1 MAGSVNKV
9 ILVGRL
15 GKDPELKYTPSG
27 APVAKFSLA
36 TDESFKDKT
45 GEKQNRT
52 EWHNIVAW
60 NKLAEICGEYL
71 TKGKLVYIEGSIRSR
86 QWQDQSGNKRT
97 SYEIIANQMQML
109 GSRADSERPSGGGM
123 DRPAPERH
131 APAPSSPSRS
141 RFRPRRARNQRRGY
155 SVLGY
160 GLRFCVHLLPRS
172 SFHPCDHV
180 KRSGRG
186 ESLLSRAL
194 SGCDSVRRL
203 ERSPATP
210 VGRRA

>member
-1 MAGSVNKV
+1 MSGSVNKV

-36 TDESFKDKT
+36 TDESFKDRT

-71 TKGKLVYIEGSIRSR
+71 TKGKLIYIEGSIRSR
-86 QWQDQSGNKRT
+86 QWQDQAGNKRT

-109 GSRADSERPSGGGM
+109 GSKADSERMPTIL
-123 DRPAPERH
+123 
-131 APAPSSPSRS
+131 
-141 RFRPRRARNQRRGY
+141 RGKELE
-155 SVLGY
+155 V
-160 GLRFCVHLLPRS
+160 V
-172 SFHPCDHV
+172 
-180 KRSGRG
+180 
-186 ESLLSRAL
+186 AL
-194 SGCDSVRRL
+194 EIS
-203 ERSPATP
+203 E
-210 VGRRA
+210 

>member
-1 MAGSVNKV
+1 MSGSVNKV
-9 ILVGRL
+9 ILIGRL

-36 TDESFKDKT
+36 TDETFKDRT

-86 QWQDQSGNKRT
+86 QWQDQAGNKRT

-109 GSRADSERPSGGGM
+109 GSKGDSERM
-123 DRPAPERH
+123 PARRH
-131 APAPSSPSRS
+131 GSR
-141 RFRPRRARNQRRGY
+141 R
-155 SVLGY
+155 
-160 GLRFCVHLLPRS
+160 
-172 SFHPCDHV
+172 
-180 KRSGRG
+180 
-186 ESLLSRAL
+186 
-194 SGCDSVRRL
+194 
-203 ERSPATP
+203 T
-210 VGRRA
+210 

>member
-1 MAGSVNKV
+1 MSGSVNKV

-45 GEKQNRT
+45 GERQNRT

-71 TKGKLVYIEGSIRSR
+71 TKGKLIYIEGSIRSR

-97 SYEIIANQMQML
+97 SYEIIANSMQML
-109 GSRADSERPSGGGM
+109 GSKADSDRMSSGAT
-123 DRPAPERH
+123 DRPAPER
-131 APAPSSPSRS
+131 PASPS
-141 RFRPRRARNQRRGY
+141 P
-155 SVLGY
+155 
-160 GLRFCVHLLPRS
+160 
-172 SFHPCDHV
+172 
-180 KRSGRG
+180 
-186 ESLLSRAL
+186 
-194 SGCDSVRRL
+194 
-203 ERSPATP
+203 TP
-210 VGRRA
+210 PPSTDPIPPPEPEISDEDIPF